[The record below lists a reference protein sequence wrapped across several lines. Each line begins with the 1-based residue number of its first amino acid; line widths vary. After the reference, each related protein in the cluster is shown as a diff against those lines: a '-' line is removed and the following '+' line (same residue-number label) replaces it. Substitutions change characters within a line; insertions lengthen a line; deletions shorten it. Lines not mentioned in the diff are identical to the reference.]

1 MDWFCFFTEN
11 SENIYYFI
19 DFSEFVLYNGDISS
33 ERSGIMIDELVTNI
47 SEKRYHLDKHY
58 LEEPVMYGDVSLI
71 QIGRLHCTANTVIG
85 MHLHRNWF
93 EFTVVRGGRGT
104 ISTNGVDTAVSSG
117 DIYVSFPCDVHEIR
131 IDLGERM
138 EYDFF
143 AFYTTSKT
151 LSKALKSITQNF
163 RGGDK
168 RIFQDSKISQLVEY
182 AISEFT
188 TEEKPFLQ
196 SALGDI
202 FHLIIV
208 YLIRNFNDIQQ
219 KSANVSQ
226 PEILCFQLMN
236 YIDTHIYTI
245 KNLKTISP
253 KFNYNYGYLSG
264 LFKRTTGKT
273 LSEYH
278 QLRKMETG
286 KALVLEKKK
295 SIGEIAEMLGYNLY
309 SFSKAFKRT
318 YGISPKNL
326 QKQGNIPKNE
336 RL

>member
-1 MDWFCFFTEN
+1 MSPARHSVSVGKQE
-11 SENIYYFI
+11 
-19 DFSEFVLYNGDISS
+19 
-33 ERSGIMIDELVTNI
+33 ELCY
-47 SEKRYHLDKHY
+47 R
-58 LEEPVMYGDVSLI
+58 M
-71 QIGRLHCTANTVIG
+71 
-85 MHLHRNWF
+85 MH
-93 EFTVVRGGRGT
+93 
-104 ISTNGVDTAVSSG
+104 
-117 DIYVSFPCDVHEIR
+117 
-131 IDLGERM
+131 
-138 EYDFF
+138 
-143 AFYTTSKT
+143 
-151 LSKALKSITQNF
+151 
-163 RGGDK
+163 
-168 RIFQDSKISQLVEY
+168 
-182 AISEFT
+182 
-188 TEEKPFLQ
+188 
-196 SALGDI
+196 
-202 FHLIIV
+202 
-208 YLIRNFNDIQQ
+208 
-219 KSANVSQ
+219 
-226 PEILCFQLMN
+226 

-326 QKQGNIPKNE
+326 QKQAKTLENE